1 MSLLAYV
8 VSKLIGLLQLLI
20 IVRALM
26 SFLPNIDRYH
36 PIVRFLHTV
45 TDPLLAPF
53 QRILPGNSIGID
65 FSPLLAIFV
74 LQAIERLLMSALRAA
89 PF

>member
-8 VSKLIGLLQLLI
+8 VSKLIGLLQILI
-20 IVRALM
+20 IVRAVM